1 MQKIIRSIIFLLIIF
16 ITVVFFIALNKSS
29 VYDTKN
35 LVGQKIT
42 NIQLKHFTNDRII
55 TEEDFK
61 KSNFTLINFWVSWCR
76 PCRDEHPELLKLGD
90 EKSLKLIGVNFKD
103 KKNNAI
109 EFLNNLGNP
118 YDDLAKDE
126 LGKQSINLGIYGIPE
141 SILVDKDLV
150 IIKKFIGPI
159 SKNDYSYILK
169 IVRE

>member
-61 KSNFTLINFWVSWCR
+61 KSNFTLINFWASWCR

>member
-1 MQKIIRSIIFLLIIF
+1 ML
-16 ITVVFFIALNKSS
+16 
-29 VYDTKN
+29 
-35 LVGQKIT
+35 
-42 NIQLKHFTNDRII
+42 
-55 TEEDFK
+55 
-61 KSNFTLINFWVSWCR
+61 
-76 PCRDEHPELLKLGD
+76 
-90 EKSLKLIGVNFKD
+90 NFKD

-169 IVRE
+169 IVRNNEKIIVFLF

>member
-61 KSNFTLINFWVSWCR
+61 KNSFTLINFWASWCR

-90 EKSLKLIGVNFKD
+90 EKNLKLIGVNFKD

-109 EFLNNLGNP
+109 EFLDNLGNP
-118 YDDLAKDE
+118 YDDLAKDK